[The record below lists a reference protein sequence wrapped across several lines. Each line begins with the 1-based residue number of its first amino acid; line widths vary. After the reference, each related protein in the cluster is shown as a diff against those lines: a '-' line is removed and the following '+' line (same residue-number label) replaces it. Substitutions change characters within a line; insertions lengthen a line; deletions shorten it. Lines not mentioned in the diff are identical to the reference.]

1 MANTQNTF
9 KPSVGISTS
18 SKKNQFLETFIIKQ
32 HDLM

>member
-18 SKKNQFLETFIIKQ
+18 SKKINF
-32 HDLM
+32 